1 MKFIRTFLF
10 LACVWPGMA
19 HAITVDTPLAEPSQ
33 EARAQRLFSTLR
45 CVVCAGQTIADS
57 DVALARDMRQHV
69 RIMIGTG
76 ADDGTITAY
85 FVSRYGEEVLTA
97 PPPSLHGAVFWLIP
111 VFLLTAG
118 GLAVWRI
125 TRRGSA

>member
-1 MKFIRTFLF
+1 MRTIRTFLF
-10 LACVWPGMA
+10 LVCVWPGIA
-19 HAITVDTPLAEPSQ
+19 QALTVDTPLAEPSQ
-33 EARAQRLFSTLR
+33 EARAQHVFTTLR

-69 RIMIGTG
+69 RVMVGTG
-76 ADDGTITAY
+76 ADDSTIIAY

-97 PPPSLHGAVFWLIP
+97 PPPSLHGTVFWSIP
-111 VFLLTAG
+111 VLLLAAG

-125 TRRGSA
+125 TRRGDA